1 MFCVVKVMLV
11 AIYAV
16 AIFRFRFNEARGLI
30 QIYELFWSQDASAG
44 IRNVHLYERIS
55 EGIENNQDR
64 SLVNTNTKYTEVSL
78 LFS

>member
-55 EGIENNQDR
+55 EGIEHNQDR

>member
-1 MFCVVKVMLV
+1 MFRVVKVMLV

-30 QIYELFWSQDASAG
+30 QIYELFWSHDASAG
-44 IRNVHLYERIS
+44 KRYVHFYERIS
-55 EGIENNQDR
+55 ECIENNLNR
-64 SLVNTNTKYTEVSL
+64 GLVNINTKYTEVRL